1 MLFFSILS
9 RAEKKDV
16 NSSGILVVDN
26 ECFSSF
32 ASQNL
37 SCKPKST
44 FTKAS
49 LIVLAVLF
57 MLSIYF
63 AVSKTSVMLI
73 YPKRFFFHE
82 NFQHIMR
89 QFVTFCRFE
98 ARKFLIVFINSCFL
112 IFAEVLV
119 IKVIP

>member
-9 RAEKKDV
+9 RTEKKDI

-49 LIVLAVLF
+49 LIVLAALF

-82 NFQHIMR
+82 NFQHIMK
-89 QFVTFCRFE
+89 QFVTLLQIR
-98 ARKFLIVFINSCFL
+98 SS
-112 IFAEVLV
+112 
-119 IKVIP
+119 